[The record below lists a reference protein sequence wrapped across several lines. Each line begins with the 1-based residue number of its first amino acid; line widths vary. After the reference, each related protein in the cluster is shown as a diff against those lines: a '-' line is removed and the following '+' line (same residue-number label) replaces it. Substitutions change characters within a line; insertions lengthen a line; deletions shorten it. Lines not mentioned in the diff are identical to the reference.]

1 MRKLN
6 LILISAISGLIFSA
20 CSKSEIVTPDN
31 SGKAL
36 NELVVSSSFTWNT
49 ALPVE
54 LKITG
59 LPTIVPVSS
68 TLTISLENGTPL
80 FNEYHLMDQNLTV
93 KLLLPSTEKKLVLK
107 YGTVTYQV
115 EVVNNQAA
123 FSFIPVVTD

>member
-59 LPTIVPVSS
+59 LPTIVPVSA

-107 YGTVTYQV
+107 YGTVTYPV

>member
-1 MRKLN
+1 
-6 LILISAISGLIFSA
+6 
-20 CSKSEIVTPDN
+20 
-31 SGKAL
+31 
-36 NELVVSSSFTWNT
+36 
-49 ALPVE
+49 

>member
-1 MRKLN
+1 MHNRN
-6 LILISAISGLIFSA
+6 LILISAIFGLMITS
-20 CSKSEIVTPDN
+20 CSKSEIDIPDN

-36 NELVVSSSFTWNT
+36 NELVVSSSFSWNT

-59 LPTIVPVSS
+59 LPTIVPVSA

-93 KLLLPSTEKKLVLK
+93 KLQIPSTENKLVLK
-107 YGTVTYQV
+107 YGTVSYPV
-115 EVVNNQAA
+115 EVLNNQAA